1 AEKAKNLTG
10 KHLLLT
16 ATMRCVLSLLCAT
29 LALLGAATH
38 AGDEGLNPLPAVATG
53 EEVQV
58 PGKPDETNPTGGED
72 VDSGLCSSPS
82 VAEGAATH
90 AGDEGA
96 AGLEPQPAMTTGE
109 AVQVPG
115 KPDETNP
122 TGGEDVDSGLCSS
135 PSVAEGA
142 ATHAGDEGAAGLEPQ
157 PAVTTG
163 EAVEVPGNSDETN
176 PAGGEDVDSGLNPSP
191 SAAEGHANDQAAEEE
206 LTLSED
212 EGDEEMAAG
221 PNEDGSEAGD
231 FWASLGVEEE
241 GVPAAKPKSGTKE
254 EAVCG
259 GL

>member
-1 AEKAKNLTG
+1 PKQRAEKAKNLTG

-53 EEVQV
+53 EE
-58 PGKPDETNPTGGED
+58 
-72 VDSGLCSSPS
+72 
-82 VAEGAATH
+82 
-90 AGDEGA
+90 
-96 AGLEPQPAMTTGE
+96 
-109 AVQVPG
+109 VQVPG